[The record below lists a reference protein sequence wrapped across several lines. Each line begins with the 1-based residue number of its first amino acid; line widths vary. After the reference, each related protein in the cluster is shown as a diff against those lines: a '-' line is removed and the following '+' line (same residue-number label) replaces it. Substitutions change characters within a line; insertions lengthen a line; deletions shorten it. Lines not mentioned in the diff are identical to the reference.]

1 MRRAGDAILPAE
13 HHNQKLVFP
22 VMSQRDYYEVLGLE
36 RGASAD
42 DVKRSYRKLAMQY
55 HPDRNP
61 DDPEAESKFKEAA
74 EADDVLS
81 DDQKRAQYDQ
91 FGHAAFGPG
100 GGGGAK
106 GCDDVSGLKPADV
119 GMRKSN
125 AYVDKS
131 PHADKLCSGCQLYK
145 PAAAGAACGGCTV
158 LKGPIAPGGYCNLW
172 AKKAG

>member
-1 MRRAGDAILPAE
+1 MSDSMTRRDFIGKTISLSALTIG
-13 HHNQKLVFP
+13 
-22 VMSQRDYYEVLGLE
+22 
-36 RGASAD
+36 GAALLTACGKKD
-42 DVKRSYRKLAMQY
+42 
-55 HPDRNP
+55 
-61 DDPEAESKFKEAA
+61 
-74 EADDVLS
+74 
-81 DDQKRAQYDQ
+81 
-91 FGHAAFGPG
+91 GG

-106 GCDDVSGLKPADV
+106 GCYDVSGLKPADV